1 MPWHFGRTKKEAFQC
16 LKDTFTTAPVLCYW
30 SPNLPMMVETDASD
44 QAIVAILSV
53 TTSDSEIH
61 PVAFSSQSLQG
72 AEWNYD
78 THDKELLAIFQAY
91 KNWCHYLEGSAK
103 VIDMVTNHKNLEYF
117 MTTKKLTQRQVHWS
131 EYLLPFNAKIRF
143 HPGRLGA
150 KPDALT
156 RRWDVYQGDGK
167 TANSMA
173 NIHPIFSTDQLA
185 TTKATA

>member
-1 MPWHFGRTKKEAFQC
+1 M
-16 LKDTFTTAPVLCYW
+16 
-30 SPNLPMMVETDASD
+30 DASD
-44 QAIVAILSV
+44 QAIAAILLV
-53 TTSDSEIH
+53 TTPDTEIH
-61 PVAFSSQSLQG
+61 PVAFSSCSLQG
-72 AEWNYD
+72 TKCNYD

-117 MTTKKLTQRQVHWS
+117 MMTKKLTQRQVHWS
-131 EYLLPFNAKIRF
+131 EYLSPFNAKIRF

-173 NIHPIFSTDQLA
+173 NIHPIFSTNQL
-185 TTKATA
+185 